1 MAMKSPAMRSLP
13 LCGLDL
19 DPNGRL
25 IPRPQQTTPSPRIP
39 QVSLLLLLMALN
51 SPSGVK
57 DASAPQQE
65 GVPSAPSAQ
74 T

>member
-13 LCGLDL
+13 SCGL

-57 DASAPQQE
+57 DASTPQQE